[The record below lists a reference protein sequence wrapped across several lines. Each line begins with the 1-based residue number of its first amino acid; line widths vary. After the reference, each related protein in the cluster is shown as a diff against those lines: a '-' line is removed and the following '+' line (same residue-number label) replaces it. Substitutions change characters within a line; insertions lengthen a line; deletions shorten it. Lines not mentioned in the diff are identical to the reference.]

1 MVDAAKENG
10 IEADQGFEDELFPF
24 SWLITE
30 CYELRNKFNDCQ
42 RSKDESW
49 FLIDFLSFF
58 LKLRWVE
65 ATDYQLKDECDALE
79 DFESLVSADTEQ

>member
-42 RSKDESW
+42 RS
-49 FLIDFLSFF
+49 
-58 LKLRWVE
+58 
-65 ATDYQLKDECDALE
+65 E
-79 DFESLVSADTEQ
+79 DKS